1 MASNLKTNDQLNHS
15 LTPSPS
21 LLCSPSFLLPTVML
35 DQVADAF
42 ERKDYRTAARL
53 LKQLVQQEPKNPWVR
68 LYVGR
73 LHEATGKLESA
84 ETVYRQ
90 LLQNTTNPKIMS
102 QARQGLGRLE
112 TIEKERRQQALAQA
126 TTDPSNA
133 ELGVLVLE
141 PISAEVKQAAAQK
154 FARIMQLDI
163 YTARLQLPMRG
174 WRLYRTGPVGEL
186 KFYVSLLRE
195 ASIPCFSASLTELQ
209 RINVFGVHYFSDST
223 TIATLAA
230 LDGHRSQ
237 ATVICQ
243 NAEGQLGSLTFN
255 WSEVTQRVE
264 GLLPLFDAV
273 VHIDARRNIQ
283 RKTQTLDYVQ
293 VCDLHLPQRGCILR
307 LSDRIYQFQQGIT
320 LSPTQPNTSSVEP
333 QVSPQHQATTRRNW
347 NNLLDFLNRQLPE
360 VPVWSDFTAFAQ
372 TAVDYKEML
381 GHLPSHIDLF
391 RREETP
397 WDPAFQLYS
406 GLVFLKNTSK
416 TIPTN

>member
-1 MASNLKTNDQLNHS
+1 MIDEVAS
-15 LTPSPS
+15 
-21 LLCSPSFLLPTVML
+21 
-35 DQVADAF
+35 AF
-42 ERKDYRTAARL
+42 ERKDYRTAAQI
-53 LKQLVQQEPKNPWVR
+53 LKQLVQQEPNNPWVR

-90 LLQNTTNPKIMS
+90 LLQGTTNPKIMS

-112 TIEKERRQQALAQA
+112 TMEQERRRQALAEA
-126 TTDPSNA
+126 TADPSSA

-141 PISAEVKQAAAQK
+141 PISTELKQAAAQK
-154 FARIMQLDI
+154 FARIMQLDA
-163 YTARLQLPMRG
+163 YTARLQLPTRG

-186 KFYVSLLRE
+186 QFYTSSLRSAE
-195 ASIPCFSASLTELQ
+195 IPCFSASFADLLK
-209 RINVFGVHYFSDST
+209 INVFGVNYFSDS
-223 TIATLAA
+223 AA
-230 LDGHRSQ
+230 LGSRAPQ
-237 ATVICQ
+237 ATVVCQ

-273 VHIDARRNIQ
+273 VEMDNRRNLQ
-283 RKTQTLDYVQ
+283 RKTQTLDYVHF
-293 VCDLHLPQRGCILR
+293 CDPHLPRRGCILR
-307 LSDRIYQFQQGIT
+307 LSDRNYQFQQGIT
-320 LSPTQPNTSSVEP
+320 FSPNPENTQHSEPNLSH
-333 QVSPQHQATTRRNW
+333 QHQATTRSSW
-347 NNLLDFLNRQLPE
+347 NNLLNFLNTQLPQT
-360 VPVWSDFTAFAQ
+360 PIWSDFTHFAE
-372 TAVDYKEML
+372 TALDFREML

-416 TIPTN
+416 Q

>member
-1 MASNLKTNDQLNHS
+1 MI
-15 LTPSPS
+15 
-21 LLCSPSFLLPTVML
+21 

-42 ERKDYRTAARL
+42 ERKDYRTAARI
-53 LKQLVQQEPKNPWVR
+53 LKQLMQQEPKNPWVR

-112 TIEKERRQQALAQA
+112 AIEKQRRQQAIAQA

-141 PISAEVKQAAAQK
+141 PISADVKQAAAQK

-163 YTARLQLPMRG
+163 YTARLQLPTRG
-174 WRLYRTGPVGEL
+174 WRLYRTGPIGEL
-186 KFYVSLLRE
+186 KFYVSSLRE
-195 ASIPCFSASLTELQ
+195 ASIPCFSASIAALQ

-223 TIATLAA
+223 AIPTLAT
-230 LDGHRSQ
+230 LDGHGSQ
-237 ATVICQ
+237 ATVVCQ

-273 VHIDARRNIQ
+273 VQIDARRNIQ

-293 VCDLHLPQRGCILR
+293 VCDLHLPQRGCIIR
-307 LSDRIYQFQQGIT
+307 LSDRVYQFQQGIT
-320 LSPTQPNTSSVEP
+320 LAPTQPNTPLGEP
-333 QVSPQHQATTRRNW
+333 PVPSRHQATTRRNW
-347 NNLLDFLNRQLPE
+347 NNLLDFLNRQLPQI
-360 VPVWSDFTAFAQ
+360 PVWSDFTAFAQ

-406 GLVFLKNTSK
+406 GLIFLKNASK
-416 TIPTN
+416 TISG

>member
-1 MASNLKTNDQLNHS
+1 MIDEVAS
-15 LTPSPS
+15 
-21 LLCSPSFLLPTVML
+21 
-35 DQVADAF
+35 AF
-42 ERKDYRTAARL
+42 ERKDYRTAAQI
-53 LKQLVQQEPKNPWVR
+53 LKQLVQQEPNNPWVR

-90 LLQNTTNPKIMS
+90 LLQGTTNPKIMS

-112 TIEKERRQQALAQA
+112 TMEQERRRQALASA
-126 TTDPSNA
+126 TADPNSA

-141 PISAEVKQAAAQK
+141 PISTELKQAAAQK
-154 FARIMQLDI
+154 FARIMQLDA
-163 YTARLQLPMRG
+163 YTARLQLPTRG

-186 KFYVSLLRE
+186 QFYTSSLRSAE
-195 ASIPCFSASLTELQ
+195 IPCFSASFADLLK
-209 RINVFGVHYFSDST
+209 INVFGVNYFSDS
-223 TIATLAA
+223 AA
-230 LDGHRSQ
+230 LGSRAPQ
-237 ATVICQ
+237 ATVVCQ

-273 VHIDARRNIQ
+273 VEMDNRRNLQ
-283 RKTQTLDYVQ
+283 RKTQTLDYVHF
-293 VCDLHLPQRGCILR
+293 CDLHLPRRGCILR
-307 LSDRIYQFQQGIT
+307 LSDRNYQFQQGIT
-320 LSPTQPNTSSVEP
+320 FPQNPENTQHSEPNL
-333 QVSPQHQATTRRNW
+333 SPQHQATTRSSW
-347 NNLLDFLNRQLPE
+347 NNLLNFLNTQLPQT
-360 VPVWSDFTAFAQ
+360 PVSSDFTHFAE
-372 TAVDYKEML
+372 TALDFREML

-416 TIPTN
+416 Q